1 MKKTSEG
8 CEYTPVEMMVVQA
21 SRLIRDGD
29 VVFVGTGLPM
39 IASMLAINLHAP
51 RAVLC
56 SEAGFWDAHFVHLPM
71 TVGDSRWYTGA
82 TWCVGQSK
90 IFSLLQRKRID
101 VGFLGGSQVDKY
113 GNLNSTGIG
122 PRVEEGFCIFQ
133 KRFEGSGGA
142 ADIASMAN
150 RTIIMMKH
158 EERRFVEKVDY
169 LTSPGWRVWAH
180 DFKAGKGR
188 VRLVPRQ
195 ELGMWGGPEAVVST
209 MGVMGFDGEAKEMYV
224 QSYFAGL
231 GVTLDELRRNTGF
244 NIRTE
249 GAKPAE
255 PPTSTELKLLR
266 EKIDPERIFLQSE

>member
-1 MKKTSEG
+1 MLRASEG
-8 CEYTPVEMMVVQA
+8 YTPTEMMVVQA
-21 SRLIRDGD
+21 SRLIRDGE

-39 IASMLAINLHAP
+39 IASMLAIHLHAP

-56 SEAGFWDAHFVHLPM
+56 SEAGFWDSRFAHLPM
-71 TVGDSRWYTGA
+71 TVGDSRWYTGV

-122 PRVEEGFCIFQ
+122 PRVEGGHYVFQ

-150 RTIIMMKH
+150 RTIIMMNH
-158 EERRFVEKVDY
+158 EVRRFVEQVDY
-169 LTSPGWRVWAH
+169 LTSPGWRVWVH
-180 DFKAGKGR
+180 DFKAAKGR
-188 VRLVPRQ
+188 MRLIPRE
-195 ELGMWGGPEAVVST
+195 ELRMWGGPEAVVST
-209 MGVMGFDGEAKEMYV
+209 MGVMGFDENKEMYV
-224 QSYFAGL
+224 QSYYAGL
-231 GVTLDELRRNTGF
+231 GITLEEIRRNTGF
-244 NIRTE
+244 NMRTE

-255 PPTSTELKLLR
+255 PPTSIELKLLR
-266 EKIDPERIFLQSE
+266 EKIDPEGIFLQS